1 MFSAL
6 LTIVMITL
14 AGGSGNSPFLQ
25 AGSAHSSDE
34 VELIRLE
41 RVWNDAHVN
50 GDADALD
57 RLWAE
62 DLTVTVPN
70 MQVITKQSAIAIT
83 RSGRVKFKRYETSDV
98 RVRLYGDA
106 AVLTGIVERT
116 RALNGQDVND
126 KWRFTK
132 MYVRRAGKWQVVA
145 WHASTI
151 DQ

>member
-14 AGGSGNSPFLQ
+14 ASGSGNSSLLQ
-25 AGSAHSSDE
+25 ASRAHSSDE

-57 RLWAE
+57 GLWAE

-70 MQVITKQSAIAIT
+70 MQVITKQSAIAIA

-116 RALNGQDVND
+116 RVLNGQDVND

-132 MYVRRAGKWQVVA
+132 MYIRRAGKWQVVA

>member
-1 MFSAL
+1 MYISLKVVFAIWIAAT
-6 LTIVMITL
+6 TIIHQSKTL
-14 AGGSGNSPFLQ
+14 EDT
-25 AGSAHSSDE
+25 SDSI
-34 VELIRLE
+34 ELFRLE
-41 RVWNDAHVN
+41 KVWNEAHVN

-70 MQVITKQSAIAIT
+70 MPVITKQSAIAIA

-98 RVRLYGDA
+98 RMRLYGDA

-116 RALNGQDVND
+116 RVLNGQDVND

-132 MYVRRAGKWQVVA
+132 MYIRRAGKWQVVA

>member
-1 MFSAL
+1 MFSSL

-14 AGGSGNSPFLQ
+14 AGVGNSPFLQ
-25 AGSAHSSDE
+25 ARNTRSPDE
-34 VELIRLE
+34 AELIRLE

-50 GDADALD
+50 GDAGALD

-70 MQVITKQSAIAIT
+70 MQVITKEGAIAIA
-83 RSGRVKFKRYETSDV
+83 RSGRVKFRRYETSDV

-116 RALNGQDVND
+116 RVLNGQDVND

-132 MYVRRAGKWQVVA
+132 MCIRRAGKWQVVA

>member
-14 AGGSGNSPFLQ
+14 AGGPGTSRLLQ
-25 AGSAHSSDE
+25 AGNTLSPDE
-34 VELIRLE
+34 AELIRLE
-41 RVWNDAHVN
+41 RVWNEAHVN

-70 MQVITKQSAIAIT
+70 MQVITKQSAIGIA

-116 RALNGQDVND
+116 RVLNGQDVND

-132 MYVRRAGKWQVVA
+132 MYIRRAGKWQVVA

>member
-1 MFSAL
+1 MFRAL

-14 AGGSGNSPFLQ
+14 ASVSGNSRFLQ

-41 RVWNDAHVN
+41 RVWNDSHVS

-70 MQVITKQSAIAIT
+70 MQVITKQNAIAIA

-106 AVLTGIVERT
+106 AVVTGIVERT
-116 RALNGQDVND
+116 RVLNGQDVND

-132 MYVRRAGKWQVVA
+132 MYIRRASKWQVVA

>member
-14 AGGSGNSPFLQ
+14 AGGSGNAPFFQ
-25 AGSAHSSDE
+25 AVNAHSSDE
-34 VELIRLE
+34 VELVRLE

-70 MQVITKQSAIAIT
+70 MQVITKQSAIAIA

-116 RALNGQDVND
+116 RVLNGQDVND

-132 MYVRRAGKWQVVA
+132 MYIRRAGKWQVVA

>member
-1 MFSAL
+1 MLGAL

-25 AGSAHSSDE
+25 AGRAHSSDE

-41 RVWNDAHVN
+41 RVWNDAHVS

-70 MQVITKQSAIAIT
+70 MQVITKQGAIAIA
-83 RSGRVKFKRYETSDV
+83 RSRRVKFKRYETSDV

-116 RALNGQDVND
+116 RVLNGQDVND

-132 MYVRRAGKWQVVA
+132 MYIRRAGKWQVVA

>member
-6 LTIVMITL
+6 LTIILITL
-14 AGGSGNSPFLQ
+14 AGGSGNSPFVQ
-25 AGSAHSSDE
+25 HESAHSSDE

-41 RVWNDAHVN
+41 KVWNEAHVN

-70 MQVITKQSAIAIT
+70 MQVITKPSAIAIA

-116 RALNGQDVND
+116 RVLNGQDVND

-132 MYVRRAGKWQVVA
+132 MYIRRAGKWQVVA

>member
-14 AGGSGNSPFLQ
+14 ANGSGNAPFFQ
-25 AGSAHSSDE
+25 AVNAHSSDE
-34 VELIRLE
+34 VELVRLE

-50 GDADALD
+50 GDVDALD

-70 MQVITKQSAIAIT
+70 MQVITKQSAIAIA

-116 RALNGQDVND
+116 RVLNGQDVND

-132 MYVRRAGKWQVVA
+132 MYIRRAGKWQVVA